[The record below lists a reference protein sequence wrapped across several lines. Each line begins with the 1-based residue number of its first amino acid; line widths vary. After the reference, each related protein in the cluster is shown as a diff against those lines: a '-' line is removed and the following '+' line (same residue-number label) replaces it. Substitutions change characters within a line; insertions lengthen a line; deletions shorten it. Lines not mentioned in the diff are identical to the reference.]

1 MRTRIPISFTV
12 LTLLVFIGCS
22 SGGGTPTLPL
32 AGDNPPDESVSVQTN
47 RLFLNIGDVIISAD
61 RQTVEVIPNR
71 DVAMH
76 LNILPFIE
84 QCPDCLWFSDF
95 EIYDSTNFSC
105 DIKLKH
111 PLPNLPQYTIFDMRF
126 IFITDAD
133 YTFPGSGKK
142 ISFDGSNPRILNP
155 SGYTTLFNPT
165 DFPYNEDTPIITYF
179 PGIASFG
186 DNFSATLNPF
196 LAFGRQNPRCMISSG
211 EEDHRRARLNVPVGP
226 LKFGYAVDASW
237 MEIDT
242 WNDPVND
249 FPMEANC
256 LEACQ
261 VFAVMNSWPDSGGS
275 EQIKVTVYD
284 HQGISTVNNVSVEAP
299 GLFDGVVEL
308 TQSVA
313 GENSAEYTGTIF
325 NDSGGTINDSPILI
339 RVVDTGIDE
348 FSGQID
354 AWQVL
359 FTSTEGNLIWVKNG
373 GGNDVDKAT
382 AITSLSDDSV
392 VITGHIR
399 TSSIFGK
406 GEPNQTVLTSAGHRD
421 VFFARYNPDGTL
433 AWAKRA
439 GGSIT
444 DYGWGITALSDNSTV
459 ATGWFYSTPT
469 IFGQGEPNQTSLT
482 PVGRGDVYIARFN
495 PDGTLAWVT
504 SAGGPDND
512 GGFGIITLSDDS
524 TVVTGTFRESATFGQ
539 GEPNQTVIT
548 SAGITD
554 AYVARYNTDG
564 TLAWAKRG
572 GGSSQDRGREVTVLS
587 DDSTVVTGHFFGPA
601 IFGEGETNETVL
613 PATDADTDVFIARY
627 NADGTLAWVK
637 CGQGSPGSYVMGNGI
652 TALSDNS
659 VVVTGEFTGS
669 VTFGK
674 GETNYTVLISA
685 GGVDIFIARFNMD
698 GTLVW
703 AKRTGGSSSDYG
715 FEIKALSD
723 DSTVLTGR
731 YWMTDPGQGDILISR
746 YSTNGTLVWTKSA
759 GGSYRDEGFG
769 IEVLSDDSMVVA
781 GYFNESAIFGLYES
795 NETVLNTF
803 GLDDIF
809 IARFSP

>member
-12 LTLLVFIGCS
+12 LTLLVLIGCS
-22 SGGGTPTLPL
+22 SGGGTPALPP
-32 AGDNPPDESVSVQTN
+32 ADENPPDVSVSVQTN
-47 RLFLNIGDVIISAD
+47 RLFLNIGDVYISAD

-95 EIYDSTNFSC
+95 EIYDASNFSC

-133 YTFPGSGKK
+133 YTFPVSGKK
-142 ISFDGSNPRILNP
+142 ISFDGTNPRIMNP

-165 DFPYNEDTPIITYF
+165 DFPYNEATPIITYF

-186 DNFSATLNPF
+186 DDFSATLNPF
-196 LAFGRQNPRCMISSG
+196 LAFGKQNPRCMISSG
-211 EEDHRRARLNVPVGP
+211 EEDHRRARLNVPAGP

-242 WNDPVND
+242 WDDPVND
-249 FPMEANC
+249 FPMESNC

-261 VFAVMNSWPDSGGS
+261 VFARMDSWPDSGGS
-275 EQIKVTVYD
+275 EPIQVTVYD

-313 GENSAEYTGTIF
+313 GENYAEYTGTIF
-325 NDSGGTINDSPILI
+325 NDSGGTINDSPILL
-339 RVVDTGIDE
+339 RVVDTGVDE

-359 FTSTEGNLIWVKNG
+359 FTSTEGNLIWAKSG
-373 GGNDVDKAT
+373 GGSDLDKAT

-495 PDGTLAWVT
+495 PGGTLAWVT
-504 SAGGPDND
+504 SAGGSDND

-524 TVVTGTFRESATFGQ
+524 IVVTGTFRESATFGQ

-548 SAGITD
+548 SAGNTD
-554 AYVARYNTDG
+554 AFVARYNPDG

-572 GGSSQDRGREVTVLS
+572 GGSSADRGREVTVLS
-587 DDSTVVTGHFFGPA
+587 DDSTVVTGHYFGPA

-613 PATDADTDVFIARY
+613 PTTDADTDVFIARY

-637 CGQGSPGSYVMGNGI
+637 CGQGSPGCYVMGNGI

-674 GETNYTVLISA
+674 GETNYTVLFSA

-715 FEIKALSD
+715 FEIKTLSD

-746 YSTNGTLVWTKSA
+746 YSINGTLVWTKSA

-795 NETVLNTF
+795 NETLLTSA

-809 IARFSP
+809 IARFNP

>member
-1 MRTRIPISFTV
+1 
-12 LTLLVFIGCS
+12 
-22 SGGGTPTLPL
+22 
-32 AGDNPPDESVSVQTN
+32 A
-47 RLFLNIGDVIISAD
+47 
-61 RQTVEVIPNR
+61 
-71 DVAMH
+71 
-76 LNILPFIE
+76 
-84 QCPDCLWFSDF
+84 
-95 EIYDSTNFSC
+95 
-105 DIKLKH
+105 
-111 PLPNLPQYTIFDMRF
+111 
-126 IFITDAD
+126 
-133 YTFPGSGKK
+133 
-142 ISFDGSNPRILNP
+142 
-155 SGYTTLFNPT
+155 
-165 DFPYNEDTPIITYF
+165 TPIITYF

-186 DNFSATLNPF
+186 DDFSATLNPF
-196 LAFGRQNPRCMISSG
+196 LAYGRQNPRCMISSG
-211 EEDHRRARLNVPVGP
+211 EEDHRRARLNVPAGP

-237 MEIDT
+237 MEIDN
-242 WNDPVND
+242 WDDPVND
-249 FPMEANC
+249 FPMESNC

-359 FTSTEGNLIWVKNG
+359 FTSTEGNLIWAKSG
-373 GGNDVDKAT
+373 GGNDIDKAT
-382 AITSLSDDSV
+382 AITSLSDESV

-444 DYGWGITALSDNSTV
+444 DYGWGITALSDDSTV

-524 TVVTGTFRESATFGQ
+524 TVVTGTFRESAIFGQ
-539 GEPNQTVIT
+539 GEPNHTVIT
-548 SAGITD
+548 SAGNTD

-564 TLAWAKRG
+564 TLAWAKRAG
-572 GGSSQDRGREVTVLS
+572 GVGFDRGYGITALS
-587 DDSTVVTGHFFGPA
+587 NDSTVVTGQFGGSA
-601 IFGEGETNETVL
+601 IFGEGEPNETVL
-613 PATDADTDVFIARY
+613 NALNSCNIFIAWY
-627 NADGTLAWVK
+627 NPDGTLAWAKGAVETDWTL
-637 CGQGSPGSYVMGNGI
+637 GNGI
-652 TALSDNS
+652 TTLSDNS
-659 VVVTGEFTGS
+659 TVLSGGFRES
-669 VTFGK
+669 ATFGK
-674 GETNYTVLISA
+674 GDPNQTVLTS
-685 GGVDIFIARFNMD
+685 D
-698 GTLVW
+698 GDYDVFVVRYDPDGMLVW
-703 AKRTGGSSSDYG
+703 AKRAGGSKKDYG
-715 FEIKALSD
+715 YGITALSD
-723 DSTVLTGR
+723 DSTVITGR
-731 YWMTDPGQGDILISR
+731 FS
-746 YSTNGTLVWTKSA
+746 
-759 GGSYRDEGFG
+759 GF
-769 IEVLSDDSMVVA
+769 A
-781 GYFNESAIFGLYES
+781 
-795 NETVLNTF
+795 TF
-803 GLDDIF
+803 GEGEPYETLLTSGAGFDIF
-809 IARFSP
+809 VARYNP